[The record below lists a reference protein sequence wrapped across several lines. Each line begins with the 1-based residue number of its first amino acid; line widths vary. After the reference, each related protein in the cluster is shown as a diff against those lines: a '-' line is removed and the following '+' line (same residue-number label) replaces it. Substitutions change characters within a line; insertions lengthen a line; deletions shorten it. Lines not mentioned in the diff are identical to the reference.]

1 MKVDPELA
9 LQDATSKFVRRFQFI
24 EKRAETQGLSL
35 EDMSLAEMDA
45 IWDEAKAYFRKNP
58 QS

>member
-1 MKVDPELA
+1 MGPLCGRSILLLA

-24 EKRAETQGLSL
+24 EEKAKAQGLSL

-45 IWDEAKAYFRKNP
+45 IWG
-58 QS
+58 